1 MKNNLHISDN
11 RSNDKNGKGKYA
23 NYKHLPFAT
32 IKAATLGNSEAMNA
46 VTNHF
51 GGYIAKLSLRPI
63 RDEYG
68 NERYGVDESVRG
80 ELESKLAAA
89 VMRFRVS

>member
-1 MKNNLHISDN
+1 MKNNNKHNSSN
-11 RSNDKNGKGKYA
+11 RNNNTYA

-32 IKAATLGNSEAMNA
+32 IEAATCGDSEAMSA
-46 VTNHF
+46 VANHF

-63 RDEYG
+63 KDEYG
-68 NERYGVDESVRG
+68 NERYGVDESIRS
-80 ELESKLAAA
+80 ELEAKLAAA

>member
-1 MKNNLHISDN
+1 MRKNNKMHNS
-11 RSNDKNGKGKYA
+11 KYS

-32 IKAATLGNSEAMNA
+32 IEAATCGDNEAMSA
-46 VTNHF
+46 VNNHF
-51 GGYIAKLSLRPI
+51 GGYIAKLSIRPM

-68 NERYGVDESVRG
+68 NERYGVDEGIRS
-80 ELESKLAAA
+80 ELEAKLAAA